1 MLASLQ
7 TLREINEANSR
18 FWRKQRSLFDER
30 MANDAIRE
38 TASEAWQ
45 AQQHRAVPLACQ
57 FSLEKAL
64 EDAERAGQ
72 RFLAQLA
79 RRGGTASK
87 TDSLQL
93 LIQKTVSRCPDIS
106 ADRLLDALRANQG
119 IDPAEDIDE
128 HTIHFTNHDG
138 RSKKASVSG
147 LKDRL
152 SRAKKKLESR

>member
-7 TLREINEANSR
+7 TLKEINEANSR

-30 MANDAIRE
+30 LANDAVRE

-45 AQQHRAVPLACQ
+45 AQQQRAVPLACQ

-87 TDSLQL
+87 TDLLQL
-93 LIQKTVSRCPDIS
+93 LIQETVKRRPDIS
-106 ADRLLDALRANQG
+106 AGQLLQTLRANQG
-119 IDPAEDIDE
+119 IAPVEDID
-128 HTIHFTNHDG
+128 DV
-138 RSKKASVSG
+138 R
-147 LKDRL
+147 
-152 SRAKKKLESR
+152 